1 MYCTNQKWSRSFH
14 MRQIKDIILCL
25 LLCSPILKIVHHIE
39 SMKRI
44 FDYLIDYWRTVDR
57 SVLWMSCA
65 FIAAAIYIN
74 YHFDLNKTLSGF
86 AFTLQYTGWYII
98 FLIAF
103 SFAYVLKSLLSSVN
117 YFKERSFIILL
128 FTAPAIFAWKLS
140 YNVNFQFTNSVN
152 ENHYWN
158 YVFYWPFKL
167 SIIIIV
173 LYVIWKLFDKDQ
185 KFYGLKT
192 EDFDVK
198 PYCVML
204 VMMIPLI
211 AIASTQPDFLSM
223 YPKMNNI
230 AFLNLNENIGWYK
243 LLYELSYG
251 SDFIGIEL
259 FFRGFLVLAFIK
271 YAGKEAIMPMALFY
285 CTIHFGKP
293 LAECISS
300 FFGGIILGVVT
311 YNTRSIFGG
320 LIVHLGIAWL
330 MELGGYFGNAGP

>member
-1 MYCTNQKWSRSFH
+1 
-14 MRQIKDIILCL
+14 
-25 LLCSPILKIVHHIE
+25 
-39 SMKRI
+39 MKRI

-259 FFRGFLVLAFIK
+259 F
-271 YAGKEAIMPMALFY
+271 
-285 CTIHFGKP
+285 
-293 LAECISS
+293 
-300 FFGGIILGVVT
+300 
-311 YNTRSIFGG
+311 
-320 LIVHLGIAWL
+320 
-330 MELGGYFGNAGP
+330 